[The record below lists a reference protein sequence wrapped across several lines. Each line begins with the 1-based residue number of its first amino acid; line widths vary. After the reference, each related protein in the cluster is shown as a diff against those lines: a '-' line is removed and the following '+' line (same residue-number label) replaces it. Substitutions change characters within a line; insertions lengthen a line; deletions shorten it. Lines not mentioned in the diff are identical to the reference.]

1 MRSVGLRN
9 VAFSHTHAAATTT
22 LSARQTATAWQRR
35 VGWYGGVA
43 AGCRCGVI
51 AGGDGCRLMG
61 MSGMGD
67 GKQQTS
73 RNVHQESRKVERKEE
88 ERGRER
94 GGERER
100 QRQSVLQRRVA

>member
-1 MRSVGLRN
+1 
-9 VAFSHTHAAATTT
+9 
-22 LSARQTATAWQRR
+22 
-35 VGWYGGVA
+35 
-43 AGCRCGVI
+43 
-51 AGGDGCRLMG
+51 
-61 MSGMGD
+61 MGD
-67 GKQQTS
+67 GMQQTS